1 MITNILVIDDSTSM
15 RELLNAALGSAGYT
29 VTLAADG
36 DEGLEHA
43 LAQRFDLVLTD
54 QYMPRMSGLALIG
67 QLRANRAYA
76 DTPILMLTTESDE
89 NFKAAVREAGAT
101 GWIEKPVDP
110 EVLVDLVGALG
121 EASPGEASPASRH

>member
-1 MITNILVIDDSTSM
+1 MMKNILVIDDSASM
-15 RELLNAALGSAGYT
+15 RELLKAALTSADYA

-43 LAQRFDLVLTD
+43 LAQHFDLVLTD

-67 QLRANRAYA
+67 RLRANRAYA
-76 DTPILMLTTESDE
+76 DTPILVLTTESDE
-89 NFKAAVREAGAT
+89 TFKAAVRDAGAT

-121 EASPGEASPASRH
+121 DASPQH

>member
-15 RELLNAALGSAGYT
+15 RELLNAALASAGYAVT
-29 VTLAADG
+29 VAGDG

-43 LAQRFDLVLTD
+43 LAQHFDLVLTD

-67 QLRANRAYA
+67 QLRATRAYA
-76 DTPILMLTTESDE
+76 DTPILVLTTESDE
-89 NFKAAVREAGAT
+89 TFKAAVRDAGAT
-101 GWIEKPVDP
+101 GWIAKPVDP

-121 EASPGEASPASRH
+121 DAPADS

>member
-15 RELLNAALGSAGYT
+15 RELLNAALTSAGYT

-76 DTPILMLTTESDE
+76 GTPILVLTTESDE
-89 NFKAAVREAGAT
+89 TFKAAVRDAGAT

-110 EVLVDLVGALG
+110 EVLVDLVDALG
-121 EASPGEASPASRH
+121 EASPGKTSSASQS

>member
-1 MITNILVIDDSTSM
+1 MINNILVIDDSTSM

-54 QYMPRMSGLALIG
+54 QYMPRLSGLALIG

-76 DTPILMLTTESDE
+76 DTPILVLTTESDE
-89 NFKAAVREAGAT
+89 TFKAAVRDAGAT

-110 EVLVDLVGALG
+110 EVLVDLVGALAETSSG
-121 EASPGEASPASRH
+121 AASPASED

>member
-15 RELLNAALGSAGYT
+15 RELLNVALGSAGYT

-121 EASPGEASPASRH
+121 EASPASRH

>member
-1 MITNILVIDDSTSM
+1 MKNILVIDDSASM
-15 RELLNAALGSAGYT
+15 RELLKAALTSADYA

-43 LAQRFDLVLTD
+43 LAQHFDLVLTD

-67 QLRANRAYA
+67 RLRANRAYA
-76 DTPILMLTTESDE
+76 DTPILVLTTESDE
-89 NFKAAVREAGAT
+89 TFKAAVRDAGAT

-121 EASPGEASPASRH
+121 DASPQH

>member
-1 MITNILVIDDSTSM
+1 MITNILVIDDSASM
-15 RELLNAALGSAGYT
+15 RAILQAALASSGYT

-54 QYMPRMSGLALIG
+54 QYMPHVSGLDLIK
-67 QLRANRAYA
+67 QLRANQSYA
-76 DTPILMLTTESDE
+76 QTPILVLTTESDE
-89 NFKAAVREAGAT
+89 TFKAEVRDAGAT

-110 EVLVDLVGALG
+110 EMLVDLVGALG
-121 EASPGEASPASRH
+121 DAPG

>member
-1 MITNILVIDDSTSM
+1 MTKNILVIDDSASM
-15 RELLNAALGSAGYT
+15 RELLHAALASAGHR

-43 LAQRFDLVLTD
+43 LAQRFDVVLTD

-67 QLRANRAYA
+67 QLRASRAYA
-76 DTPILMLTTESDE
+76 ATPILVLTTESDE
-89 NFKAAVREAGAT
+89 AFRQAVRDAGAT

-110 EVLVDLVGALG
+110 EVLVDLVDALG
-121 EASPGEASPASRH
+121 VASPASQR